1 MAEINNNPN
10 KGFSLMNIKSNYILK
25 EIFDVLDISKCLN
38 IIRYSK
44 IYQQKLEKDIN
55 NYKDEYLNIE
65 IEIIPSEG
73 NLITFIEDWD
83 KKGYFHYFIND
94 NKEELKRNYILKMD
108 NAKKIKVKVDKEVK
122 SFSRLFQDCVNN
134 KKIKFVKFNRKDIE
148 DMSYM
153 FQGCL
158 SLEELD
164 ISKMKTNNVKN
175 MEYMFDRCESL
186 KKLNFSNFKTYNVS
200 EMIFMFVKCRKL
212 KEI

>member
-1 MAEINNNPN
+1 MAEINNISN
-10 KGFSLMNIKSNYILK
+10 KSFSLMNVKSNYILK
-25 EIFDVLDISKCLN
+25 EIFDVLDICKYLN
-38 IIRYSK
+38 IIRYNK
-44 IYQQKLEKDIN
+44 VYQKKLEKDIN
-55 NYKDEYLNIE
+55 NFKEEYLKIE
-65 IEIIPSEG
+65 IEIIPSAN
-73 NLITFIEDWD
+73 NLTTFIEDWD

-108 NAKKIKVKVDKEVK
+108 NAQKIKVKIDKEIK
-122 SFSRLFQDCVNN
+122 SFSRLFQDCINN
-134 KKIKFVKFNRKDIE
+134 KSIKFVKFNRKDIE

-175 MEYMFDRCESL
+175 MEFMFDRCESL
-186 KKLNFSNFKTYNVS
+186 KKLNLYNFNTDNVFD
-200 EMIFMFVKCRKL
+200 MKFMFSKCRKL